1 MPRLWSI
8 RPRKRVRRSR
18 KWCYWIHISTLLL
31 WRCTSSALNTKRG
44 SGNEQ
49 IYQGNGPNFPWK
61 WLKFTKE
68 MAQISPGNGSGS
80 PGNVSWGPGY
90 MPGIS
95 VNAEL
100 SLRAT
105 KHTTVKVVK
114 IICLLLQVCFP
125 DIQGNSSPFLHMFPG
140 RFFWV

>member
-1 MPRLWSI
+1 
-8 RPRKRVRRSR
+8 
-18 KWCYWIHISTLLL
+18 
-31 WRCTSSALNTKRG
+31 
-44 SGNEQ
+44 
-49 IYQGNGPNFPWK
+49 
-61 WLKFTKE
+61 

-140 RFFWV
+140 RFFFGLKAIPAQPKPKDPRTIDLL

>member
-1 MPRLWSI
+1 M
-8 RPRKRVRRSR
+8 
-18 KWCYWIHISTLLL
+18 
-31 WRCTSSALNTKRG
+31 A
-44 SGNEQ
+44 Q
-49 IYQGNGPNFPWK
+49 IYQ
-61 WLKFTKE
+61 
-68 MAQISPGNGSGS
+68 GNGSGS

-114 IICLLLQVCFP
+114 IICLLHQVCFP

-140 RFFWV
+140 RFFWFKGNSSSPKTPRIREQLTFCELINHAGSWSVMTGPHLVTFAAKKCTVIRYLPIYTLSS